1 MDIVIDALEVMGI
14 GVAGVFLVLA
24 IFFVLIKLMI
34 KLLPVDE
41 EYTQEQ

>member
-1 MDIVIDALEVMGI
+1 MDIVLGALEVMGI
-14 GVAGVFLVLA
+14 GVSGVFLVLA